1 MLRCDLESEVL
12 FYINESEEGT
22 AEADVIYDLLALI
35 LELEVFLVNEC
46 RNVSE
51 LYACNLAVLALAL
64 KVDKTCR
71 TYSDSR
77 RRP

>member
-12 FYINESEEGT
+12 LGVNKCEEGT

-46 RNVSE
+46 RNVCE
-51 LYACNLAVLALAL
+51 LNACDLAVLAVAL
-64 KVDKTCR
+64 KVDKSCR
-71 TYSDSR
+71 CLR
-77 RRP
+77 